1 MPAGRPSE
9 YTPALGNELIELMAT
24 GLSLTAAAA
33 SLGFHRD
40 TMYDWSQKHPEFS
53 DALKLAKGKRV
64 LKLETDLLDAPD
76 GPTVTSRIF
85 ALENADPTE
94 WRDRVQQEITG
105 KDGGPIEVAKTL
117 ADLDDAEREL
127 LRQLV
132 GKRAGGE

>member
-1 MPAGRPSE
+1 MPVDAIVPILQIAAISLDTPRGLTLHEGQQCLQPLGDDIRQGR
-9 YTPALGNELIELMAT
+9 T
-24 GLSLTAAAA
+24 
-33 SLGFHRD
+33 
-40 TMYDWSQKHPEFS
+40 FS
-53 DALKLAKGKRV
+53 DRQPIGVGK
-64 LKLETDLLDAPD
+64 EAGTTDLLDAPD

-85 ALENADPTE
+85 ALKNADPTE